1 MNSKKLNTIK
11 QKMSNIAI
19 KRFDAEGL
27 TRILLCCLR
36 DDIGCKP
43 YDSQIVT
50 KILYEILKQIKED
63 VNYIHKVLKI

>member
-11 QKMSNIAI
+11 QKMCNIAI

-36 DDIGCKP
+36 EDIDCKP
-43 YDSQIVT
+43 YDSQIIT
-50 KILYEILKQIKED
+50 KILYETLKQIKDD

>member
-11 QKMSNIAI
+11 QKMCNIAI

-36 DDIGCKP
+36 KDIDCKP
-43 YDSQIVT
+43 YDSKIKK
-50 KILYEILKQIKED
+50 KILYETLKQIKDD